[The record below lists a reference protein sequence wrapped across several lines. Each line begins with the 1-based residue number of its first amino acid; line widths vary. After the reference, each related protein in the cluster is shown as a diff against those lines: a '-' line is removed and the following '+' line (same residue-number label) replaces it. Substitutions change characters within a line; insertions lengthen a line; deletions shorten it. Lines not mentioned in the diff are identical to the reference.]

1 MEKMAKKL
9 SKYADFP
16 LTMVEVMLSYDR
28 SQITYTLKGGTRNQ
42 EELGG
47 VEKTETESE
56 RTRSRGRTA
65 QEKGPR
71 QQGSRDSYLD
81 GSGHRISHSH
91 RCFDSSFGRL
101 KRSGGGGVIPPS
113 LLYKNI
119 TGRRRCK

>member
-1 MEKMAKKL
+1 
-9 SKYADFP
+9 
-16 LTMVEVMLSYDR
+16 MLSYDR
-28 SQITYTLKGGTRNQ
+28 SQITCTLKGGNRHQ

-56 RTRSRGRTA
+56 RTRSRSRTT

-71 QQGSRDSYLD
+71 QQGSRNGYLD
-81 GSGHRISHSH
+81 GSDNRICHSHHRIGS
-91 RCFDSSFGRL
+91 DFGRL

-119 TGRRRCK
+119 TGRSWCK